1 MNRPPVDLNIEQRG
15 TDAARSIHLSG
26 RLDAHQVPAFLG
38 AAQPLAP
45 HTTLDLAGVTFMDS
59 SGLAALVK
67 LVRSAREQAT
77 SVEIVNVQDAVRLA
91 MEITG
96 LYAVLPIRTA

>member
-1 MNRPPVDLNIEQRG
+1 MTRPPVTLEIDVQGDTTE
-15 TDAARSIHLSG
+15 RSVHLSG

-38 AAQPLAP
+38 AAEPLAQR
-45 HTTLDLAGVTFMDS
+45 TTLDLGGVTFMDS

-67 LVRSAREQAT
+67 LVRAARTQGGAL
-77 SVEIVNVQDAVRLA
+77 EIVNVQDAVRLA

>member
-1 MNRPPVDLNIEQRG
+1 M
-15 TDAARSIHLSG
+15 TLST
-26 RLDAHQVPAFLG
+26 QPATG
-38 AAQPLAP
+38 GPSP
-45 HTTLDLAGVTFMDS
+45 ILDLAGVTFMDS

-67 LVRSAREQAT
+67 LVRSAREQAA